1 MNGGAATEE
10 LAAEL
15 RTALEH
21 YTEGFD
27 VARVTRR
34 VEALSARYRAV
45 GPASSPILR
54 TPEHVAAYAVYRM
67 PATFAAAASALRQT
81 AQARLGLTPAT
92 LLDLGGGTGAATW
105 AAASVFPSLAHAR
118 VIDHA
123 AAALDMGRA
132 LAARSSHLTLREAE
146 WRKGSLWRDL
156 PSADLVVVSYVLS
169 ELTADRQ
176 RAVVE
181 GAAQAG
187 RVVVIVE
194 PGTPDGYERVLAA
207 RDVLLRAGGSVVA
220 PCPHSQACPLIDT
233 DWCHFAV
240 RVARSSLH
248 RKVKS
253 AHLGHEDEK
262 FSYVAVRLDSTE
274 DESRPSRVLRHP
286 TKRKGLVQL
295 ELCRPEGTTTTEVI
309 SKRQGPAYRAARN
322 AAWGDSW
329 PFEAKQNT

>member
-1 MNGGAATEE
+1 MNDRASTDE

-15 RTALEH
+15 RTALERH
-21 YTEGFD
+21 TEGLD
-27 VARVTRR
+27 LARVTRR

-45 GPASSPILR
+45 GPASSPILS

-67 PATFAAAASALRQT
+67 PATFAAVASALRQT
-81 AQARLGLTPAT
+81 ATSRPDLTPAT

-105 AAASVFPSLAHAR
+105 AAASVFPSLTHAR

-123 AAALDMGRA
+123 AAALDMGRT
-132 LAARSSHLTLREAE
+132 LAARSSHLALREAE
-146 WRKGSLWRDL
+146 WRKGSLGRDL

-169 ELTADRQ
+169 ELTADTQ

-194 PGTPDGYERVLAA
+194 PGTPDGYQRVLAA
-207 RDVLLRAGGSVVA
+207 RDVLLGHGGSVVA
-220 PCPHSQACPLIDT
+220 PCPHSQACPLIGM

-240 RVARSSLH
+240 RVPRSSLH

-262 FSYVAVRLDSTE
+262 FSYVVVLLHSAG
-274 DESRPSRVLRHP
+274 DEHGPSRVLRHP

-295 ELCRPEGTTTTEVI
+295 ELCQPGGTTTTEVI
-309 SKRQGPAYRAARN
+309 SKRQGPVYRAART
-322 AAWGDSW
+322 ADWGDAW
-329 PFEAKQNT
+329 PPAGHY